1 MRIAGKPIIRTTF
14 AIALALNTSSPTLT
28 LSEQNERKMW
38 CYQTLQLTQSYS
50 LVFIAVVTRS
60 ETWFPPPR
68 MPTMRRARLERENNF
83 SARRGGERGGELS
96 WPHNERSTA
105 MALLPLN
112 SHAPSYFLVT

>member
-1 MRIAGKPIIRTTF
+1 
-14 AIALALNTSSPTLT
+14 
-28 LSEQNERKMW
+28 
-38 CYQTLQLTQSYS
+38 
-50 LVFIAVVTRS
+50 
-60 ETWFPPPR
+60 